1 MKKGTGLTQH
11 GTQIVVPENQLKDK
25 LGRGG
30 CASERVERAQ
40 MFINYNDIDFV
51 PLARKLLVLLE
62 NGVEGAKD
70 PELNWEDAVF
80 LMLYPAMQLNA
91 QGAMFQFPLISK
103 ICDVLVNF
111 LEVMEVYNQDA
122 IDIVM
127 AHHDAVQ
134 HILDNNVRENGGELE
149 KIMYNNLVA
158 ACNRYRKKYL
168 H

>member
-1 MKKGTGLTQH
+1 MTKGTGH
-11 GTQIVVPENQLKDK
+11 GRHGAQIVMPENQLKEK

-40 MFINYNDIDFV
+40 LFIDYNDIDFV

-62 NGVEGAKD
+62 NGIEGAKD
-70 PELNWEDAVF
+70 TEIKWEDAVF

-91 QGAMFQFPLISK
+91 QGAMFQYPLISK

-111 LEVMEVYNQDA
+111 LEVMEVFNQDA

-134 HILDNNVRENGGELE
+134 HILDNKIRENGSDLE
-149 KIMYNNLVA
+149 KAMYDNLVA
-158 ACNRYRKKYL
+158 ACNRYYKKYL

>member
-1 MKKGTGLTQH
+1 MKKRTGTAQH
-11 GTQIVVPENQLKDK
+11 GTQLVMPENQLKGK

-30 CASERVERAQ
+30 CASERIERAQ
-40 MFINYNDIDFV
+40 LFINYNDIDFV
-51 PLARKLLVLLE
+51 PLAHKLLVLLA
-62 NGVEGAKD
+62 NGIEGAKD
-70 PELNWEDAVF
+70 RDLNWEDANF

-111 LEVMEVYNQDA
+111 LEVMEVFNQDA
-122 IDIVM
+122 IDIVV

-134 HILDNNVRENGGELE
+134 HVLDNNVRGNGGELE
-149 KIMYNNLVA
+149 KAMYNNLVA
-158 ACNRYRKKYL
+158 ACSRYRKKYL

>member
-1 MKKGTGLTQH
+1 MKKGTGPAGH
-11 GTQIVVPENQLKDK
+11 GTQIVMPENQLKNK

-30 CASERVERAQ
+30 CVSERVERAQ
-40 MFINYNDIDFV
+40 LFIDYNDIDFV
-51 PLARKLLVLLE
+51 PLARKMLVLLE
-62 NGVEGAKD
+62 NGIEGAKGTD
-70 PELNWEDAVF
+70 IDGEDAVF

-111 LEVMEVYNQDA
+111 LEVMEVFNQDA
-122 IDIVM
+122 IDIVT

-134 HILDNNVRENGGELE
+134 HILDNNIRENGSDLE
-149 KIMYNNLVA
+149 KAMYDNLVA
-158 ACNRYRKKYL
+158 ACNRYYKKYL